1 MTSPENQVSLDLEQ
15 LHRLFPFCL
24 RWNDDLIIDWASE
37 AIRRRHPDLVGLA
50 VPDIL
55 ELAGED
61 AEWTPD
67 LIAAR
72 FADDQTVG
80 LVLPS
85 CRVSLKGLPLR
96 TAGGT
101 ILVAR
106 PVGKDPS
113 LLADLSFADLPS
125 DSYLIDYLTVRDE
138 LQASLADA
146 AQAIAALKLRNVEL
160 EAARESLEREI
171 TERRTAEEANRAKSE
186 FLANMSHEIRTPM
199 NGIVGMTEIVLGT
212 ELTDIQRNYLQMA
225 MTSAES
231 LLQVLNDIL
240 DFSKIEAS
248 RLEFEEVEFNLRECL
263 GDAIKGLAVC
273 AQMKNLELA
282 CHVPADVPEV
292 LVGDPGRLRQ
302 IIVNLVGNAIKFSE
316 EGEVVVRV
324 QRETGPADLAPLL
337 ISVIDQGIGIPPEK
351 QEVIFEAFSQA
362 DTSTTRKY
370 GGTGLGLAICAKLV
384 SLMGGEIGLESES
397 GRGSEFFFRL
407 TFPVGKAGAART
419 TLGQEDLAGKRVLV
433 VDDTPANREILGDL
447 VRQWDMIPTITEGVT
462 QVRYLLEE
470 DPRHP
475 AWDLVLLDRVMP
487 DGDGLE
493 LARELRDHVATRD
506 ARIIMLTSADGVRDA
521 GESARKF
528 IDTTLVKPVKQSELL
543 EAVLDVLQVA
553 TAPRE
558 ETLDLSQSTRPEV
571 AVPLQVL
578 LAEDNAFN
586 QILAARML
594 EKLGNEVTVACNGVE
609 ALDLLAGSAFDVV
622 MMDVQMPEMD
632 GLEATSEIRGR
643 ETGTGA
649 HLPIVAMTAHAMQG
663 DRERFLA
670 AGMDEYVEKP
680 ISSDALAEALGRL
693 VARGLIPVG
702 EPLEVG

>member
-1 MTSPENQVSLDLEQ
+1 MEPHPEEEAPPTSAPPEQT
-15 LHRLFPFCL
+15 LH
-24 RWNDDLIIDWASE
+24 E
-37 AIRRRHPDLVGLA
+37 ALCEAARDAIVLVGADGQIVYINPAATRMFGYERGELQGRPLQTLLLSPA
-50 VPDIL
+50 QQDLRSLLEPGSAPPDGAHEILELGCVRKDDTELWVELSVASL
-55 ELAGED
+55 ELAGEGHT
-61 AEWTPD
+61 A
-67 LIAAR
+67 
-72 FADDQTVG
+72 
-80 LVLPS
+80 LVL
-85 CRVSLKGLPLR
+85 R
-96 TAGGT
+96 
-101 ILVAR
+101 
-106 PVGKDPS
+106 
-113 LLADLSFADLPS
+113 
-125 DSYLIDYLTVRDE
+125 DSSRGHKIMTELDE
-138 LQASLADA
+138 S
-146 AQAIAALKLRNVEL
+146 
-160 EAARESLEREI
+160 
-171 TERRTAEEANRAKSE
+171 RRAAEEASRLKSE

-199 NGIVGMTEIVLGT
+199 NGIIGMADLLLDTPLNQ
-212 ELTDIQRNYLQMA
+212 LQRQFLDSVKA
-225 MTSAES
+225 SADS
-231 LLQVLNDIL
+231 LLLIINDIL
-240 DFSKIEAS
+240 DFSKIEAH
-248 RLEFEEVEFNLRECL
+248 RLELDAEVFNLHDLL
-263 GDAIKGLAVC
+263 GDTLAPLGLRANEKGL
-273 AQMKNLELA
+273 ELTYYVDNKIPGA
-282 CHVPADVPEV
+282 